1 LYGVG
6 VDAAQREQLEEAI
19 DRYNRGDYFAA
30 QEGFERVFN
39 TVGSDDQPLVRA
51 LMMIACGMHLH
62 FHRGGGRG
70 ALNLFRQGLML
81 LDDLRP
87 ERLGVATAE
96 LYEGLE
102 AYLQDL
108 QERRKPGA
116 GFFDRWLAPRIRY
129 RPLGGA
135 S

>member
-1 LYGVG
+1 M
-6 VDAAQREQLEEAI
+6 DTAIRNQLREAI
-19 DRYNRGDYFAA
+19 DRYNRGDYLAA
-30 QEGFERVFN
+30 QERLEVVFN
-39 TVGSDDQPLVRA
+39 ALVGDEQPLVRA
-51 LMMIACGMHLH
+51 LMMLACGMHLH

-87 ERLGVATAE
+87 ECEGIATGE
-96 LYEGLE
+96 LYEALD

-129 RPLGGA
+129 H
-135 S
+135 

>member
-1 LYGVG
+1 MYAVS
-6 VDAAQREQLEEAI
+6 VDPALRQQFEAAL
-19 DRYNRGDYFAA
+19 DVYNRGDYLGA
-30 QEGFERVFN
+30 EERLEAVYN
-39 TVGSDDQPLVRA
+39 VLPADQQPLVRA
-51 LMMIACGMHLH
+51 LMMVACGMHLH

-70 ALNLFRQGLML
+70 VLNLLRQSLMI

-87 ERLGVATAE
+87 ESQGVVTGE
-96 LYEGLE
+96 LYDALE

-129 RPLGGA
+129 R
-135 S
+135 